1 MTTMLSLDA
10 GRLGQPTRPIEV
22 ANVDAHGL
30 AEELRH
36 RLKGEVRFD
45 DGSRA
50 LYATDA
56 SNYRQVPIGVVMPR
70 DVEDVI
76 EMVAAARRF
85 GAPVLGRG
93 GGTSLC
99 GQCCNVAVVLDFS
112 KYMRSILELDPAR
125 KRARVQ
131 PGCVLDFLRGAA
143 EKHHLTFGPDPSTHN
158 HCTLGGMIGNNSCG
172 VHSVMAGKTDD
183 NVEELD
189 VLLYDGTRMRVGK
202 HPEEELEGII
212 RGGGRRGEI
221 YARLKAFRDKYA
233 DLIRAKFP
241 DIPRR
246 VSGYNL
252 PWLLPEKGFDVAK
265 ALVGSECTLIL
276 VLEATV
282 RLVWSPPARSL
293 LVLGYPDVYH
303 AGDHI
308 PEVLEAK
315 PVGLEGMDDRLV
327 KDMKAMHIHPDALK
341 LLPKGAGWL
350 LVEFGA
356 ETKQE
361 ADAQAHRLMD
371 RLQKQG
377 NPPSMK
383 LYDKEDDEKKIWTVR
398 RSGLGA
404 TAHVPQKKIT
414 WEGWEDSSVPPEKVG
429 RYLRDLRKLLD
440 KFDYACDL
448 YGHFGQGCIHTRID
462 FDLETA
468 EGIQTFRRFLDEAA
482 DLVVSY
488 GGSLSGEHGDGQSK
502 AAMLP
507 KMYGPEM
514 IRAFEEFKAIWDPAW
529 KMNPGK
535 VVRPYDPTQNLRL
548 GTAYHP
554 PAVQTHFHFPA
565 DRDNFGRVTL
575 RCVGV
580 GECRRVEGGT
590 MCPSYRV
597 THEEMHS
604 TRGRAHL
611 LFEML
616 QGNPLGGGW
625 KSEPVREALDLCLAC
640 KGCKSDCPV
649 NVDMATY
656 KAEFLSHYYEGRL
669 RPRHAYSMGLIY
681 WWARLAAYAPGLVN
695 LIGEAPVL
703 RNLVKWMGGIAS
715 QRRMPA
721 FAPQTFKEWFRRR
734 GPRNEAKPQVI
745 LWPDTF
751 NNHFHPEVG
760 KATVEVLE
768 AAGFQVL
775 VPVASLCCGRP
786 LYDFGMVDTAKS
798 LLRGILE
805 TLRPYIRAGIP
816 VVGMEPSCVAV
827 FRDELTSLFPKD
839 EDAKRLEQQ
848 TFLLSE
854 FLNKKVDH
862 YQPPRLQ
869 RKALVHVHCH
879 HKAVMKLDD
888 EQAVLEKL
896 GLDFQVLDDGCCGMA
911 GSFGFEREHY
921 ETSVAVGEL
930 ALLPAVRHAPKDE
943 LIIANGFSCIEQVA
957 QTTDRQPLHLAQVIQ
972 MALHDG
978 PHGPAGDYPESHYPK
993 VTGQAA
999 ASAKTVALIGAGL
1012 LFGGL
1017 LLWQRRRKL
1026 AHAVP
1031 SHSRQPLRQGGS
1043 ELDAGS

>member
-1 MTTMLSLDA
+1 MTTLL
-10 GRLGQPTRPIEV
+10 GLETTRLGQPTRPLQV
-22 ANVDAHGL
+22 ANVDAEQL
-30 AEELRH
+30 AAQLR
-36 RLKGEVRFD
+36 RRIKGEVRFD
-45 DGSRA
+45 EGSRA
-50 LYATDA
+50 LYAADA
-56 SNYRQVPIGVVMPR
+56 SNYRQVPIGVVIPK
-70 DVEDVI
+70 DEEDVI
-76 EMVAAARRF
+76 EAVALARQF

-99 GQCCNVAVVLDFS
+99 GQCCNVALVLDFS
-112 KYMRSILELDPAR
+112 KYMRNILELDPHN

-143 EKHHLTFGPDPSTHN
+143 EEHHLTFGPDPSTHN

-183 NVEELD
+183 NVLELD
-189 VLLYDGTRMRVGK
+189 ILLYDGTRMRVGR
-202 HPEEELEGII
+202 HRDEEVESII
-212 RGGGRRGEI
+212 RSGGRRGEI
-221 YARLKAFRDKYA
+221 YSRLRAFRDKYA
-233 DLIRAKFP
+233 NLIREKFP

-265 ALVGSECTLIL
+265 ALVGSECTLVL

-293 LVLGYPDVYH
+293 LVLGYSDVYH

-308 PEVLEAK
+308 PEVLEAR

-327 KDMKAMHIHPDALK
+327 QDMKAMHIHPETLT
-341 LLPKGAGWL
+341 LLPPGRGWL

-356 ETKQE
+356 QTKEE
-361 ADAQAHRLMD
+361 ADAQARKLMD
-371 RLQKQG
+371 RLQKKG
-377 NPPSMK
+377 NAPSMK
-383 LYDKEDDEKKIWTVR
+383 LYDRPEDEKKIWTVR

-404 TAHVPQKKIT
+404 TAHVPDKKIT

-429 RYLRDLRKLLD
+429 NYLRDLRKLLD
-440 KFDYACDL
+440 KFGYACDL
-448 YGHFGQGCIHTRID
+448 YGHFGQGCVHTRID

-468 EGIQTFRRFLDEAA
+468 EGIRTFRRFLDEAA

-507 KMYGPEM
+507 KMYGEEM
-514 IRAFEEFKAIWDPAW
+514 IHAFEEFKTIWDPAW
-529 KMNPGK
+529 MMNPGK
-535 VVRPYDPTQNLRL
+535 VVKPYDPTQNLRL
-548 GTAYHP
+548 GTEYDP
-554 PAVQTHFHFPA
+554 PEVQTHFHFPA

-580 GECRRVEGGT
+580 GECRRAIGGT

-681 WWARLAAYAPGLVN
+681 WWVRLVSYAPWLVN
-695 LIGEAPVL
+695 FFGQTPVL
-703 RNLVKWMGGIAS
+703 RDVVKWLGGIAP

-721 FAPQTFKEWFRRR
+721 FATQTFKEWFRQR
-734 GPRNEAKPQVI
+734 GPRNDGKPQVI

-751 NNHFHPEVG
+751 NNHFHPDAA
-760 KATVEVLE
+760 KAAVEVLE
-768 AAGFQVL
+768 TAGWQVL
-775 VPVASLCCGRP
+775 VPARPLCCGRP
-786 LYDFGMVDTAKS
+786 LYDFGMLDTAKG
-798 LLRGILE
+798 LLREILE
-805 TLRPYIRAGIP
+805 TLKPWIEAGVPI
-816 VVGMEPSCVAV
+816 VGLEPSCVAV
-827 FRDELTSLFPKD
+827 FRDELIALFPND
-839 EDAKRLEQQ
+839 EDASRLNQQ

-854 FLNKKVDH
+854 FLNRKVKD
-862 YQPPRLQ
+862 YQPPQLK
-869 RKALVHVHCH
+869 RKALVHAHCH
-879 HKAVMKLDD
+879 HKAVMKTTD
-888 EQAVLEKL
+888 EETILKKL
-896 GLDFQVLDDGCCGMA
+896 GLDFQLLDSGCCGMA

-921 ETSVAVGEL
+921 DVSRAVGEL
-930 ALLPAVRHAPKDE
+930 VLLPAVRQAPRDT
-943 LIIANGFSCIEQVA
+943 LIITNGFSCHEQIEQL
-957 QTTDRQPLHLAQVIQ
+957 TDRRPLHLAQVLR
-972 MALHDG
+972 MALHQGADDS
-978 PHGPAGDYPESHYPK
+978 AGEPLQ
-993 VTGQAA
+993 TNGNGQHRMLQNAA
-999 ASAKTVALIGAGL
+999 LVGGGAVL
-1012 LFGGL
+1012 GGL
-1017 LLWQRRRKL
+1017 LVWSLMRRSGR
-1026 AHAVP
+1026 
-1031 SHSRQPLRQGGS
+1031 
-1043 ELDAGS
+1043 